1 MIPMFVPRTPVA
13 VLTWSLVSWMT
24 VGRNVSS
31 LQSSVKMP
39 ILTDGLTP
47 PRAQQEAQ
55 IENVTTGPEIIASI
69 PGQDKTK
76 TFDKKLFICKIHLKR
91 GQNIVNAV
99 FIIKQP
105 FKRSNNRC
113 YRKYLAN

>member
-1 MIPMFVPRTPVA
+1 MIPVFVPRTTVTVA
-13 VLTWSLVSWMT
+13 VLTWSLVRWMT

-47 PRAQQEAQ
+47 PREQQEAQ

-69 PGQDKTK
+69 PGQGKTK
-76 TFDKKLFICKIHLKR
+76 TFDKKLFICKIHVKR

-99 FIIKQP
+99 FIITAFQKV
-105 FKRSNNRC
+105 
-113 YRKYLAN
+113 

>member
-1 MIPMFVPRTPVA
+1 MIPVFVPWTPVA
-13 VLTWSLVSWMT
+13 MLTWSLVRWMT

-69 PGQDKTK
+69 SGQGKTK
-76 TFDKKLFICKIHLKR
+76 TFHKKLFICKIHVKR
-91 GQNIVNAV
+91 YT
-99 FIIKQP
+99 KQCE
-105 FKRSNNRC
+105 RSFYC
-113 YRKYLAN
+113 

>member
-1 MIPMFVPRTPVA
+1 MIPVFVPRSPVA

-69 PGQDKTK
+69 SGQGKPK
-76 TFDKKLFICKIHLKR
+76 TFHKNFSFAKFM
-91 GQNIVNAV
+91 
-99 FIIKQP
+99 
-105 FKRSNNRC
+105 
-113 YRKYLAN
+113 